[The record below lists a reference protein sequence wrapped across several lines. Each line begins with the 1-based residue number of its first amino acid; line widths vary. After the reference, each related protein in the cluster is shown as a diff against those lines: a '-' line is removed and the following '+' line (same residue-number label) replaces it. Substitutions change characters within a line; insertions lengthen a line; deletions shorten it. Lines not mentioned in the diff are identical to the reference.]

1 VGKIRR
7 FELRV
12 GDKIW
17 AVLLV
22 SGQDKVLQHN
32 LDETQVAVCPGLLA
46 YDEAG
51 QALRVVQGGEM
62 FLVDQNGAIQL
73 KAAVCSDNSV
83 ADIIDR
89 SGKVA
94 LTIKLVGPG
103 NAGNGPVVAGDLM
116 LGLQSLRD

>member
-1 VGKIRR
+1 VGEIRR
-7 FELRV
+7 FELRG

-22 SGQDKVLQHN
+22 SGQDKILQHN
-32 LDETQVAVCPGLLA
+32 LDETQVAVCPGLMA
-46 YDEAG
+46 YDEEG

-62 FLVDQNGAIQL
+62 SLVDQNGAIQL

-83 ADIIDR
+83 ANIIDP

-103 NAGNGPVVAGDLM
+103 SAGNDPVVEGDLV
-116 LGLQSLRD
+116 LGLQ